1 VVLDMMVLSRNV
13 KTALTA
19 VACLWVIFLL
29 GIILR
34 QFWSVDIRS
43 FGIQPRE
50 AEGLAGILF
59 WPFLHG
65 NIFHLLAN
73 SFALFFLLFLSLVF
87 FKKLTILV
95 LGIITLVGGG
105 AVWVFASRDTLH
117 IGASGLIFGLIG
129 FMISGGIFRKELKAL
144 LLAGVVLFL
153 YGGLLLTLLVR
164 IPGISW
170 YGPLFGVLAGV
181 FAAWRTRDMGKGKA
195 TASTARG

>member
-1 VVLDMMVLSRNV
+1 MTVLSRNV

-19 VACLWVIFLL
+19 VACLWVIFFL

-34 QFWSVDIRS
+34 QFWSVDIRY

-73 SFALFFLLFLSLVF
+73 SFALFFLLLLSLVF
-87 FKKLTILV
+87 FKKLTILALV
-95 LGIITLVGGG
+95 IITLVGGG
-105 AVWVFASRDTLH
+105 AVWVFAGRDTVH

-144 LLAGVVLFL
+144 LLSGAVLFL

-170 YGPLFGVLAGV
+170 HGHLFGFLAGVLA
-181 FAAWRTRDMGKGKA
+181 AWLTRAMGKGKA

>member
-1 VVLDMMVLSRNV
+1 MTVLSRNV
-13 KTALTA
+13 KVALTG
-19 VACLWVIFLL
+19 VACLWVIFFL
-29 GIILR
+29 GIILS

-73 SFALFFLLFLSLVF
+73 SFALFFLLLLSLVF
-87 FKKLTILV
+87 FKKLTILALV
-95 LGIITLVGGG
+95 IITLVGGG
-105 AVWVFASRDTLH
+105 AVWVFAGRDTLH

-129 FMISGGIFRKELKAL
+129 FMISGGIFRKKLKAL
-144 LLAGVVLFL
+144 LLSGVVLFL

-170 YGPLFGVLAGV
+170 HGHLFGFLAGVLA
-181 FAAWRTRDMGKGKA
+181 AWLTRAMGKGKA

>member
-1 VVLDMMVLSRNV
+1 MKVLSRNV

-19 VACLWVIFLL
+19 VTCLWVIFVL
-29 GIILR
+29 GMILN

-50 AEGLAGILF
+50 AKGLVGIMF

-73 SFALFFLLFLSLVF
+73 SFALFFLILLSLVF
-87 FKKLTILV
+87 FKKLTILAIV
-95 LGIITLVGGG
+95 IITLVGGS
-105 AVWVFASRDTLH
+105 AVWVFAGRNTVH

-144 LLAGVVLFL
+144 LLSGVVLFL
-153 YGGLLLTLLVR
+153 YGGLLLTR
-164 IPGISW
+164 
-170 YGPLFGVLAGV
+170 
-181 FAAWRTRDMGKGKA
+181 KKA
-195 TASTARG
+195 

>member
-1 VVLDMMVLSRNV
+1 MTVLSRNI

-19 VACLWVIFLL
+19 VACLWVIFFL

-50 AEGLAGILF
+50 MEGLVGVVF

-65 NIFHLLAN
+65 NIFHILTN
-73 SFALFFLLFLSLVF
+73 SFALFFLILLSLVF
-87 FKKLTILV
+87 FKKLTIPALI
-95 LGIITLVGGG
+95 IITLVGGG
-105 AVWVFASRDTLH
+105 AVWVFAGRNTVH

-144 LLAGVVLFL
+144 LLSGVVLFL
-153 YGGLLLTLLVR
+153 YGGLLLTLLVK

-170 YGPLFGVLAGV
+170 SGHLFGFLAGVLA
-181 FAAWRTRDMGKGKA
+181 AWLTRAMGKGKA

>member
-1 VVLDMMVLSRNV
+1 MTVLSRNV

-19 VACLWVIFLL
+19 VACLWVIFFL

-34 QFWSVDIRS
+34 QFWSVDIRH

-73 SFALFFLLFLSLVF
+73 SLALFFLLLLSLVF
-87 FKKLTILV
+87 FKKLTILALV
-95 LGIITLVGGG
+95 IITLVGGG
-105 AVWVFASRDTLH
+105 AVWVFAGRDTVH

-129 FMISGGIFRKELKAL
+129 FMISGGIFRKEWKAL
-144 LLAGVVLFL
+144 LLSGAVLFL

-170 YGPLFGVLAGV
+170 HGHLFGFLAGVLA
-181 FAAWRTRDMGKGKA
+181 AWLTRAMGKGKA

>member
-1 VVLDMMVLSRNV
+1 MTVLSRNV

-19 VACLWVIFLL
+19 VACLWVIFFL

-34 QFWSVDIRS
+34 QFWSVDIRH

-73 SFALFFLLFLSLVF
+73 SFALFFLLLLSLVF
-87 FKKLTILV
+87 FKKLTILALV
-95 LGIITLVGGG
+95 IITLVGGG
-105 AVWVFASRDTLH
+105 AVWVFAGRDTVH

-129 FMISGGIFRKELKAL
+129 FMIFGGIFRKELKAL
-144 LLAGVVLFL
+144 LLSGAVLFL

-170 YGPLFGVLAGV
+170 HGHLFGFLAGVLA
-181 FAAWRTRDMGKGKA
+181 AWLTRAMGKGKV
-195 TASTARG
+195 

>member
-1 VVLDMMVLSRNV
+1 MMVLSRNV

-19 VACLWVIFLL
+19 VACLWVIFFL
-29 GIILR
+29 GIILN

-65 NIFHLLAN
+65 DIFHLLAN
-73 SFALFFLLFLSLVF
+73 SFALFFLLLLALVF
-87 FKKLTILV
+87 FKKLTILALV
-95 LGIITLVGGG
+95 IITLVGGG
-105 AVWVFASRDTLH
+105 AVWAFAGRDTLH

-144 LLAGVVLFL
+144 LLSGVVLFL

-170 YGPLFGVLAGV
+170 SGHLFGFLAGV
-181 FAAWRTRDMGKGKA
+181 FAAWLIRAMGKGKA

>member
-1 VVLDMMVLSRNV
+1 MLSRNV

-50 AEGLAGILF
+50 VEGLVGIMF

-65 NIFHLLAN
+65 NIFHLISN
-73 SFALFFLLFLSLVF
+73 SFALFLLIVLSLIF
-87 FKKLTILV
+87 FKKLTILAV
-95 LGIITLVGGG
+95 VIITLVGGG
-105 AVWVFASRDTLH
+105 AVWVFAGQNTIH

-144 LLAGVVLFL
+144 LLSGVVLFL
-153 YGGLLLTLLVR
+153 YGGLLLTLLVK

-170 YGPLFGVLAGV
+170 SGHLFGFLAGV
-181 FAAWRTRDMGKGKA
+181 FAAWLTRAMGKGKA

>member
-1 VVLDMMVLSRNV
+1 MMVLSRNV

-19 VACLWVIFLL
+19 VACLWVIFFL
-29 GIILR
+29 GIILS

-73 SFALFFLLFLSLVF
+73 SFALFFLLLLSLVF
-87 FKKLTILV
+87 FKKLTILALV
-95 LGIITLVGGG
+95 IITLVGGG
-105 AVWVFASRDTLH
+105 AVWVFAGRDTIH

-144 LLAGVVLFL
+144 LLSGTVLFL

-170 YGPLFGVLAGV
+170 HGHLFGFLAGV
-181 FAAWRTRDMGKGKA
+181 FAAWLTRAMGKGEV
-195 TASTARG
+195 

>member
-1 VVLDMMVLSRNV
+1 MMVLSRNV

-19 VACLWVIFLL
+19 VACLWVIFFL
-29 GIILR
+29 GIILS

-73 SFALFFLLFLSLVF
+73 SFALFFLLLLSLVF
-87 FKKLTILV
+87 FKKLTILALV
-95 LGIITLVGGG
+95 IITLVGGG
-105 AVWVFASRDTLH
+105 AVWVFAGRDTLH

-129 FMISGGIFRKELKAL
+129 FMISGGIFRKKLKAL
-144 LLAGVVLFL
+144 LLSGVVLFL
-153 YGGLLLTLLVR
+153 YGGLLLTLLVK

-170 YGPLFGVLAGV
+170 YGHLFGFLAGV
-181 FAAWRTRDMGKGKA
+181 FAAWLTRAMGKRKA

>member
-1 VVLDMMVLSRNV
+1 MTVLNRNV

-50 AEGLAGILF
+50 MEGLVGVIF

-65 NIFHLLAN
+65 NIYHLLAN
-73 SFALFFLLFLSLVF
+73 SFALFFLILLSLVF
-87 FKKLTILV
+87 FKKLTLLAIV
-95 LGIITLVGGG
+95 IITIVGGG
-105 AVWVFASRDTLH
+105 AVWVFAGRNTVH

-129 FMISGGIFRKELKAL
+129 FMISGGLFRKELKAL
-144 LLAGVVLFL
+144 LLSGIVLFL
-153 YGGLLLTLLVR
+153 YGGLLLVLLVR

-170 YGPLFGVLAGV
+170 YGHLFGFLAGV
-181 FAAWRTRDMGKGKA
+181 FAAWLTRAMGKGKA